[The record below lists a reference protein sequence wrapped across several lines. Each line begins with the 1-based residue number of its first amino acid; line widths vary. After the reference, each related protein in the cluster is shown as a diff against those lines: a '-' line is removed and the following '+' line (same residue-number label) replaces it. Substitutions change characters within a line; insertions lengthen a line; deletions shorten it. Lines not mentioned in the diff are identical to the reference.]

1 MGVEVVGR
9 VVEPSIPIFG
19 LIPCVKFLIQAIA
32 LGAMLAFPTRLLLSL
47 ACMGVGLT
55 VGKMTSLSAPI
66 VYHARPE
73 ECFGTV
79 IS

>member
-1 MGVEVVGR
+1 MGVAVVGR
-9 VVEPSIPIFG
+9 VVEPNVPILG
-19 LIPCVKFLIQAIA
+19 LVPGAKFLIQATA
-32 LGAMLAFPTRLLLSL
+32 LGAMLACPTRLLFSL

-66 VYHARPE
+66 VHHARPKA
-73 ECFGTV
+73 CFGTV